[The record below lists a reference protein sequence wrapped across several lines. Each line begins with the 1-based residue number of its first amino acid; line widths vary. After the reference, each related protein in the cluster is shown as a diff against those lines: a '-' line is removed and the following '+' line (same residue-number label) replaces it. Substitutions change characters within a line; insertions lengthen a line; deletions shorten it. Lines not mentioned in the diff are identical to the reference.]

1 MKNKKS
7 AINLT
12 SSIAI
17 LIVSVIVI
25 ILAFLQQSD
34 TKNQQ
39 INNTKEIKKEV
50 RNVIKENLTKSSNF
64 PDYDSLSS
72 LKKVNLVSNF
82 ISWTPQSNIDQ
93 DKARKILVLEKGQLT
108 KAYVYIKASLDNK
121 ALTQW
126 ESIYLTLNW
135 TGGHLFRPQ
144 SLLVPP
150 SDKTELLYAVNY
162 IPFLSIIPYNEQNT
176 PTVVDWFPYFSDGS
190 SIQVDIFISSLR
202 PALLEDI
209 SIYYQCVK
217 SSECLLT
224 VR

>member
-7 AINLT
+7 VVNLT
-12 SSIAI
+12 SSMAI
-17 LIVSVIVI
+17 LIVSLIVI

-34 TKNQQ
+34 TKKQQ

-50 RNVIKENLTKSSNF
+50 REAIKENLTKSSNF
-64 PDYDSLSS
+64 PDYDSLNQ
-72 LKKVNLVSNF
+72 LKKINIVSDF
-82 ISWTPQSNIDQ
+82 ISWTPQSNLEQ
-93 DKARKILVLEKGQLT
+93 DKIKKTLVLEKGQLT
-108 KAYVYIKASLDNK
+108 KAYVYVRASLDNK

-126 ESIYLTLNW
+126 ESIYLRLNW

-144 SLLVPP
+144 SLPIPP

-162 IPFLSIIPYNEQNT
+162 VPFLTIIPYNEQNT
-176 PTVVDWFPYFSDGS
+176 PTIVDWFSYFNDGN
-190 SIQVDIFISSLR
+190 IVEVNTFISSLR
-202 PALLEDI
+202 PALLEEV

-217 SSECLLT
+217 NSECLLT